1 MRFTVHRAVC
11 LSLLCTHAVFGNQAS
26 AESPDK
32 LYARLAPSVWR
43 VFSFDKAGKA
53 MSQGSAVVTGKGVLL
68 TNCHVISKAAKIVL
82 NQQNQNFPAQLE
94 HIDIE
99 RDLCQLRAADLP
111 AVAVP
116 VGDASQLVV
125 GQRVYTIGNPVN
137 MEQTLSDGLVS
148 ALRRDKENQLSLIQ
162 ISAPISHGS
171 SGGGLFDEKGNLVG
185 ITSAGIDAAQNLNFA
200 IPINW
205 VKELPVRSQA
215 ALERYRTGNNAQ
227 STAQNTVPKPA
238 ATIAVVSPPVGS
250 GSSPSPGPRP
260 VVTGP
265 ELNEILKRPTPV
277 VESGFADINDIAK
290 LDQFGVRKGY
300 ENFLKADMPRAFAIV
315 EGGTGWW
322 ISFGSKPKNP
332 ASSPDPRQRVVKDCE
347 ERYQK
352 PCYLYAID
360 DQVVF
365 KPSRDIA
372 AYTGATPLP
381 PASGFASISDISKLE
396 KFGVRVGYEV
406 FLNKPF
412 PRAFAITADGK
423 SYLSN
428 GTNPKNPESSPEPHV
443 RILGECERYYQRSCY
458 LYAVNGIVVFRP
470 PKELQSAN

>member
-1 MRFTVHRAVC
+1 MRLTVHRAVC
-11 LSLLCTHAVFGNQAS
+11 LGLLCTHAVFGNPTR

-68 TNCHVISKAAKIVL
+68 TNCHVISKAAKIML
-82 NQQNQNFPAQLE
+82 NQQNKNFPAQLE

-111 AVAVP
+111 AVPVP
-116 VGDASQLVV
+116 MGDASQLVV

-148 ALRRDKENQLSLIQ
+148 ALRRDKENQLNLIQ

-171 SGGGLFDEKGNLVG
+171 SGGGLFDENGNLVG

-205 VKELPVRSQA
+205 VRELPARSQA
-215 ALERYRTGNNAQ
+215 ALERYRTGT
-227 STAQNTVPKPA
+227 TAQNNVPKPA
-238 ATIAVVSPPVGS
+238 DTIAVVSPPANP
-250 GSSPSPGPRP
+250 SPSPNPSPRP

-265 ELNEILKRPTPV
+265 ELNEIFKRPTPV

-290 LDQFGVRKGY
+290 LDQFGARKGY
-300 ENFLKADMPRAFAIV
+300 ENFLKAEMPRAFAIA

-322 ISFGSKPKNP
+322 IAFGRSPKNP
-332 ASSPDPRQRVVKDCE
+332 ASSPEPRLRAAKDCE

-352 PCYLYAID
+352 PCYLYAVD
-360 DQVVF
+360 DRVVF
-365 KPSRDIA
+365 KPTRDITV
-372 AYTGATPLP
+372 YTGATPLP

-406 FLNKPF
+406 FLSKAF
-412 PRAFAITADGK
+412 PRAFAITADGR

-428 GTNPKNPESSPEPHV
+428 GTTSKSPESSPEPHV

-458 LYAVNGIVVFRP
+458 LYAVNGIVVFRL
-470 PKELQSAN
+470 PKELQSTN